1 MRVNS
6 TGQCLLRL
14 YSLRFQWLVL
24 AFLIAGVFA
33 VAAQAATVSWSPVPI
48 TVKVKDAPLS
58 SVIEIIMTHNGLPV
72 VVSDGV
78 KGTVSLSVTRPSKLM
93 FEELVNMYNLDWS
106 YDGGMVS
113 VIPARERIT
122 KMFETGGMSV
132 SELNKALGELQISDP
147 RVQLRSAN
155 NGSVVSV
162 SSTPKYVNT
171 VEEAIKLITSNAKR
185 EAKSPAVIAPA
196 ALAEDRRVLNVF
208 KLQYATAA
216 DVSMDSG
223 PTGGTSNRVQGVASM
238 LRETMELFAPSASD
252 APPMANGPT
261 QRLDASFVET
271 IKPLFTTGGDS
282 SAQLRAIGQA
292 NSYWNS
298 RSEREP
304 RRDSSG
310 ATIIADARTN
320 SVFVYDLPS
329 RVSTYQKLIQTLD
342 VPARQVEVE
351 VMVVD
356 ISDGISEE
364 FSVKW
369 RALRD
374 EAGRPNATTGSTL
387 VSNIAAGNAAL
398 ALSKGAFDRFMMDI
412 RLQEASGYAQVVT
425 RPRVVTRDGV
435 EALFSA
441 TDSFQLR
448 LAGRDTVDTRE
459 ISTGMVLKVRPRVI
473 ATEPTESVEL
483 SLYFQDGEFGSAA
496 VEGVPVQRRTQLTTL
511 ANVQDQNTLVVGGH
525 LFERT
530 DRGVD
535 RTPYFADIPVL
546 GALFRSKSSSSLR
559 RERLIFITPRIMRI
573 TPSAASARAV
583 EILEGLK

>member
-1 MRVNS
+1 MRVDS
-6 TGQCLLRL
+6 ISQCLLRL
-14 YSLRFQWLVL
+14 YSVRFEWAVL
-24 AFLIAGVFA
+24 AFLVAGAFS
-33 VAAQAATVSWSPVPI
+33 AAAGAATVNWSSVPI
-48 TVKVKDAPLS
+48 TVKVKDASLS

-93 FEELVNMYNLDWS
+93 FEDLVNMYNLDWS

-132 SELNKALGELQISDP
+132 SELNRALGELQISDP

-155 NGSVVSV
+155 NGSVISV

-185 EAKSPAVIAPA
+185 DAKPPPALPTPP
-196 ALAEDRRVLNVF
+196 AEDRRILSVF
-208 KLQYATAA
+208 KLQHATAA

-223 PTGGTSNRVQGVASM
+223 PGGGGSNRVQGVASM
-238 LRETMELFAPSASD
+238 LRETMDMFAPAVSD
-252 APPMANGPT
+252 APPMAGNQM
-261 QRLDASFVET
+261 QRLDANFPET
-271 IKPLFTTGGDS
+271 IKPLFTAGGDS
-282 SAQLRAIGQA
+282 TAQLRALAQA
-292 NSYWNS
+292 NSHWNS
-298 RSEREP
+298 RSERET
-304 RRDSSG
+304 RRDSAG

-320 SVFVYDLPS
+320 SIFVYDLPS
-329 RVSTYQKLIQTLD
+329 RVPTYQTLIQTLD
-342 VPARQVEVE
+342 VPVRQVEVE

-364 FSVKW
+364 FSIKW

-374 EAGRPNATTGSTL
+374 EAGRPNATAGSAL
-387 VSNIAAGNAAL
+387 VSSLTAGNAAL
-398 ALSKGAFDRFMMDI
+398 ALSKGAFERFMLDI
-412 RLQEASGYAQVVT
+412 RLQEASGHAQVVT

-473 ATEPTESVEL
+473 ATQPTEAVEL

-535 RTPYFADIPVL
+535 RTPVLSDIPLL
-546 GALFRSKSSSSLR
+546 GALFRSKSSSSVR

-573 TPSAASARAV
+573 TPSATSARAA